1 MELYN
6 EMLQKYLFISAKKK
20 EFFREERKMRNE

>member
-20 EFFREERKMRNE
+20 RIFQRRKENEK